1 MRGKKPVDIR
11 PAIRLGSTV
20 VATMETKE
28 EYCVVM
34 HRRKIQG
41 TRFATLYPLVPVML
55 EVAKVM
61 NVT

>member
-1 MRGKKPVDIR
+1 MDLR
-11 PAIRLGSTV
+11 PTTRLGSMV
-20 VATMETKE
+20 VTTMEMKV

-41 TRFATLYPLVPVML
+41 TQFATLYPLISIML

>member
-1 MRGKKPVDIR
+1 MNLR
-11 PAIRLGSTV
+11 PTARLGSMVVTTV
-20 VATMETKE
+20 EMNE
-28 EYCVVM
+28 ECCVVM

>member
-1 MRGKKPVDIR
+1 MDLR
-11 PAIRLGSTV
+11 PTARLGSMV
-20 VATMETKE
+20 VTTMEMKM

-41 TRFATLYPLVPVML
+41 TRFAMLYPLVPVML